1 MQCPSAHYSR
11 TLEGAE
17 RSCGI
22 ELLASQA
29 VLVEPFL
36 QLFDGSE
43 LCQLGRNFDAVQH
56 DAASYR
62 AGLEGTNAID
72 EQFGLVPK
80 RAEGYDCGDAEED
93 RLGNSELGLQN
104 AKASR

>member
-1 MQCPSAHYSR
+1 MQSPRTHYSR

-36 QLFDGSE
+36 QLFEGSE
-43 LCQLGRNFDAVQH
+43 PCQLGRDFDAVNH
-56 DAASYR
+56 DAASYQ

-80 RAEGYDCGDAEED
+80 RAEGYNCGDAEED
-93 RLGNSELGLQN
+93 RLGHSELGLQN